1 MNSRVASTLLKTFVA
16 SIGIISFTGQ
26 AANAGVLTNGTI
38 INTFIECLNDGI
50 ALEVGSSPAQNGWY
64 YATDS
69 SNDGSGG
76 PVYEI
81 YGMGIKETESS
92 IMVALRANMPLR
104 GNNTSGAADRNIGW
118 GDMFFNFSGLNFMD
132 AMNQG
137 QLFGV
142 RFAGTNDSGVSQV
155 GLYSGVIAKSVTA
168 ENSGYASINAYN
180 NSMGSR
186 VGLGDLAPNT
196 NYFDKTKSLNAIA
209 AGTFLSGINFLN
221 NTQLTAAG
229 FNLSKFGGSQTIAF
243 SIDKFSLPG
252 ASVPEPSAI
261 FGLAAIGAFVFA
273 SKLGQQRAIGS

>member
-1 MNSRVASTLLKTFVA
+1 MNTRVASTLVKTLVA
-16 SIGIISFTGQ
+16 TVGIISVTGQ
-26 AANAGVLTNGTI
+26 AANAGVLRNGTT
-38 INTFIECLNDGI
+38 INTFMECINDGI
-50 ALEVGSSPAQNGWY
+50 GLVVGSSPAQNGWY

-76 PVYEI
+76 SAYEI

-92 IMVALRANMPLR
+92 IMVALRANMPLV
-104 GNNTSGAADRNIGW
+104 GTAYSGAADRNIGW

-155 GLYSGVIAKSVTA
+155 GLYSGVTAKSVTA

-180 NSMGSR
+180 SSMGSNAS
-186 VGLGDLAPNT
+186 LGDLARDT
-196 NYFDKTKSLNAIA
+196 NYFDRTRSLNEIA
-209 AGTFLSGINFLN
+209 SGTFLSGINFLN

-229 FNLSKFGGSQTIAF
+229 FNLSKFAGSETIAF
-243 SIDKFSLPG
+243 SIDKSSLPG
-252 ASVPEPSAI
+252 ASIPEPSAVL
-261 FGLAAIGAFVFA
+261 GLAAIGASVFA
-273 SKLGQQRAIGS
+273 SKLGKRRAIGS